1 MTELE
6 YKLKDDV
13 LFKMV
18 FVQHPELL
26 RLLVASSL
34 AIKHESIGQFE
45 IKNPEMPSEFVRGKF
60 CQLDINMAVDG
71 QRVDLEVQVK
81 NRGNYPERVLFNW
94 ARLYS
99 TALGRGKKYHELP
112 IAVIISII
120 DFPLFDCEEFHSEFV
135 PLEVTRHTPLTDR
148 MRLHF
153 FELPKLPASVDTTDD
168 LKLWLTL
175 FNADTE
181 EDLARLESLG
191 VPFMNQAIEAMRTIS
206 ASPEFREIARQ
217 REIAR
222 LNEATALHYAHQE
235 GRQEGQHEKSLDIA
249 KNLLRM
255 SLSVENIMESTG
267 LTRDEVESLRSH

>member
-1 MTELE
+1 MTKLE
-6 YKLKDDV
+6 FTLKNDA
-13 LFKMV
+13 LFKML
-18 FVQHPELL
+18 FVQYPELL

-112 IAVIISII
+112 ITVIISII

-153 FELPKLPASVDTTDD
+153 FELSKLPSSVDTADD

-175 FNADTE
+175 FNANTE
-181 EDLARLESLG
+181 EDLAKLEALG
-191 VPFMNQAIEAMRTIS
+191 VPFMSQAIEAMRSIS

-222 LNEATALHYAHQE
+222 LNEASALHYA
-235 GRQEGQHEKSLDIA
+235 RQEARHEEKLEVA
-249 KNLLRM
+249 RNALQMNM
-255 SLSVENIMESTG
+255 SISDVVKLTG
-267 LTRDEVESLRSH
+267 LTREEVESLRSH